1 MKKNAV
7 IGSLFFVALGFFLM
21 LSKSCASPESKIN
34 RQLDKLESVVSYFD
48 NSSNIKKMAAL
59 QSLLGLMSVD
69 VEINISA
76 GRGESIKTTGKDS
89 IRDIYLVGRSRAEEL
104 HVKFK
109 LREIEIV
116 SETQAVSTTKAM
128 VQANASSDQL
138 EFIKMRFGWVLKDGS
153 WIIQSVEGKSE
164 LQNSLW

>member
-1 MKKNAV
+1 MRKNAV
-7 IGSLFFVALGFFLM
+7 IGSLFFVVLGIFLT
-21 LSKSCASPESKIN
+21 LSKSCATPEHKIN
-34 RQLDKLESVVSYFD
+34 RQLDKLESVVSYYD

-69 VEINISA
+69 VKIDITA
-76 GRGESIKTTGKDS
+76 GRGESIRTNGKDS
-89 IRDIYLVGRSRAEEL
+89 IRDIYLAGRSRAQEL

-128 VQANASSDQL
+128 LQANASDQL
-138 EFIKMRFGWVLKDGS
+138 ELINMRFGWVLKDGT

>member
-1 MKKNAV
+1 
-7 IGSLFFVALGFFLM
+7 
-21 LSKSCASPESKIN
+21 
-34 RQLDKLESVVSYFD
+34 
-48 NSSNIKKMAAL
+48 MAAL

-69 VEINISA
+69 VEINIIA
-76 GRGESIKTTGKDS
+76 GRGESIRTTGKDS
-89 IRDIYLVGRSRAEEL
+89 IRDIYLAARSRAQEL

-116 SETQAVSTTKAM
+116 SETQAFSTSKAM
-128 VQANASSDQL
+128 LQANASDQL
-138 EFIKMRFGWVLKDGS
+138 ELINMRFGWVLKDGV

>member
-1 MKKNAV
+1 MKNTAV
-7 IGSLFFVALGFFLM
+7 IGSLFFVALGFVLM
-21 LSKSCASPESKIN
+21 LSKSCATPESKIN

-69 VEINISA
+69 VEINITA
-76 GRGESIKTTGKDS
+76 GRGESIRATGKDS
-89 IRDIYLVGRSRAEEL
+89 IRDIFLAGRARAQEL

-116 SETQAVSTTKAM
+116 SEKEAVSNTKAM
-128 VQANASSDQL
+128 VKANSRDQL
-138 EFIKMRFGWVLKDGS
+138 ESIKLRFEWVLEDGV
-153 WIIQSVEGKSE
+153 WIIKSVEGKSE
-164 LQNSLW
+164 SQNSLW

>member
-1 MKKNAV
+1 
-7 IGSLFFVALGFFLM
+7 
-21 LSKSCASPESKIN
+21 
-34 RQLDKLESVVSYFD
+34 
-48 NSSNIKKMAAL
+48 MAAL

-89 IRDIYLVGRSRAEEL
+89 IRDIYLAGRSRAQEL

-138 EFIKMRFGWVLKDGS
+138 EFIKMRFGWVLKDGV

-164 LQNSLW
+164 SQNSLW